1 MKRSRILLF
10 LPVILLI
17 IPLVVPAMAGTI
29 PEEPVLQAVKE
40 YFRDCR
46 QGCNNLITSAELK
59 KMLDRQEP
67 PFLLDIRKEEHF
79 NRQHIEGAVNIFW
92 YDLGEHLNKLPWN
105 RKIIVICYTG
115 QSSGQVT
122 SLLRIMGYDACSL
135 LGGMDNGWM
144 ERSFPIVAEC
154 GT

>member
-1 MKRSRILLF
+1 MKRSRILLL
-10 LPVILLI
+10 LPVLFLI
-17 IPLVVPAMAGTI
+17 IPLIVPAMAGPI
-29 PEEPVLQAVKE
+29 PEEPVMRAVKG

-46 QGCNNLITSAELK
+46 RGCNNLITSAELQ
-59 KMLDRQEP
+59 KMMDRKDT
-67 PFLLDIRKEEHF
+67 PFLLDIRKKRHF

-92 YDLGEHLNKLPWN
+92 YDLGDHLNELPEN

-144 ERSFPIVAEC
+144 EESFPLDAEC